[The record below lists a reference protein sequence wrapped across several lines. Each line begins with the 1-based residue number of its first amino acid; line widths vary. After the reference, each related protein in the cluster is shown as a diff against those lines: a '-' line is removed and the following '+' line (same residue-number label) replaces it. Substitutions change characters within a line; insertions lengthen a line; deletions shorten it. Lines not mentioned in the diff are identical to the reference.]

1 MAGRRMGH
9 NLKLINRNTAPA
21 SPEAGDM
28 WYRSDL
34 GQIRASDGS
43 AAVEQLTIG
52 PTGNVPTVRSAAWHN
67 VPAYGNAGSANVPDG
82 RLFAMPFWPGRLCS
96 ITGVAANVTLALVTA
111 NLRMGIY
118 LSDGVLPTTLLA
130 DFGTVAT
137 GVLGTAQ
144 INGLNTRVRPV
155 LHYLV
160 CGRQGGLL
168 VNLGVSTRSTWD
180 PIIANT
186 SPVIAA
192 NRNAYYIDGV
202 GGALPAS
209 FGAPAGSDQGVALS
223 VQLT

>member
-1 MAGRRMGH
+1 MGH
-9 NLKLINRNTAPA
+9 LLKLLNRTTPPAAPE
-21 SPEAGDM
+21 SGDV

-52 PTGNVPTVRSAAWHN
+52 PTGNVPTVRTTAWHN
-67 VPAYGNAGSANVPDG
+67 VPAYGNAASANIPDG
-82 RLFAMPFWPGRLCS
+82 RMFAMPFWPGRLCNL
-96 ITGVAANVTLALVTA
+96 TGIAANTTLALVGG

-130 DFGTVAT
+130 DYGTVSA
-137 GVLGTAQ
+137 GVLGLAQ
-144 INGLNTRVRPV
+144 IGGMNTRVRPV
-155 LHYLV
+155 LHYLI
-160 CGRQGGLL
+160 CGRQGGVL
-168 VNLGVSTRSTWD
+168 NLGVTTRSTWD
-180 PIIANT
+180 PIIAPT

-202 GGALPAS
+202 AGALPAS
-209 FGAPAGSDQGVALS
+209 FGAPAGTDQGAALS